1 MSVRGYE
8 RKAEDFPKA
17 TNQQEL
23 FDYLESLNCQD
34 WADMLI
40 DLILEPARIARLI
53 VTDPDE
59 NLDVRFI
66 THLRHLSLTT
76 KRLVEDAI
84 EIMFSDARTRLG
96 GEKKYNAFRLGLFIM
111 TSIGTD
117 TRVSIAKPLMSEYEL
132 PDDIRIMA
140 AAAVAE
146 DAASSSVLWERLDLK
161 GKDAVLAPTAIAAL
175 AERDPEIA
183 LRLLSDCSLE
193 KPDEFEYPVEIAVR
207 ALLKRENGFELLA
220 TVAGGLPTSAQAIVG
235 ASPSFRMLAWN
246 RPFSRHQLG
255 LLEGAFGMHI
265 GQRVLSQV
273 IVVSSQIDEPD
284 DKLRESVRE
293 NLSRGVQYLFI
304 VPDSRWQKDKDHW
317 FRTFENIAKDVV
329 NEGHGKGK
337 GIEELIDIWPLPH
350 DWDDVPYIFYRLS
363 VNGSGKH
370 EIFAVRGNE
379 KKVGIASQYSCV
391 PKEFAEPIALFA
403 ISDAQKEMVARRKS
417 TNTPITISKNL
428 QGDNFVSTVL
438 DDVAANVDDWFAGD
452 ENLNANVVPIR
463 K

>member
-8 RKAEDFPKA
+8 RKAGDFPKA

-34 WADMLI
+34 WADILI
-40 DLILEPARIARLI
+40 DLVLEPARVARLI

-59 NLDVRFI
+59 DLAVRFA
-66 THLRHLSLTT
+66 THLRHLGMTT

-84 EIMFSDARTRLG
+84 VTMFSDARTRLT
-96 GEKKYNAFRLGLFIM
+96 GEKKYNAYRLGLFLM
-111 TSIGTD
+111 TSIGTES
-117 TRVSIAKPLMSEYEL
+117 RVSIAMPLMSDYHL
-132 PDDIRIMA
+132 PDDIRVIA

-146 DAASSSVLWERLDLK
+146 DAAYSAVVWERLDLK

-175 AERDPEIA
+175 AEWDPEAA
-183 LRLLSDCSLE
+183 LRLLSDCQLDS
-193 KPDEFEYPVEIAVR
+193 PDEFEYPVEMAVR

-220 TVAGGLPTSAQAIVG
+220 TIAGGFPTSVQAIVG

-255 LLEGAFGMHI
+255 LLEGALGMHV

-273 IVVSSQIDEPD
+273 IVVSARIDAPD

-293 NLSRGVQYLFI
+293 NFRRGVQYLFI
-304 VPDSRWQKDKDHW
+304 VPDSRWQENKDHW
-317 FRTFENIAKDVV
+317 FLTFKNIAQDVV
-329 NEGHGKGK
+329 NEGRSEGK
-337 GIEELIDIWPLPH
+337 GIKELIDIWSLPS

-370 EIFAVRGNE
+370 EIYAVRGNE
-379 KKVGIASQYSCV
+379 KKVGIASQYTSV
-391 PKEFAEPIALFA
+391 PKEYAETIALLA
-403 ISDAQKEMVARRKS
+403 ISAAQKQMVARSASTKS
-417 TNTPITISKNL
+417 PIAIPNNL
-428 QGDNFVSTVL
+428 HEDSFNSTLLDQVASTVPEWNEKVVSTRL
-438 DDVAANVDDWFAGD
+438 Q
-452 ENLNANVVPIR
+452 
-463 K
+463 